1 MIFLETPNVFQSIP
15 RDIDARSSLDI
26 FEMTSDGREPIKKC
40 MNQELLSF

>member
-1 MIFLETPNVFQSIP
+1 MFLETPNVFQLTP

-26 FEMTSDGREPIKKC
+26 FEMTSDGHEPIKKC

>member
-1 MIFLETPNVFQSIP
+1 MIFLEIPNVFQSIP